1 VVHWALGEEVRT
13 LYRIKQRTD
22 AGTPMPVALRENRVW
37 GPRERLIERV
47 LPGMQRK
54 QLAQWV
60 QLAHT
65 VDGVVKG
72 LKAPELPQDPWG
84 ALSVLAGAVCRAC
97 MKAT

>member
-1 VVHWALGEEVRT
+1 
-13 LYRIKQRTD
+13 
-22 AGTPMPVALRENRVW
+22 
-37 GPRERLIERV
+37 
-47 LPGMQRK
+47 MQRK

-84 ALSVLAGAVCRAC
+84 ALSVLAGTLCRAC
-97 MKAT
+97 MKAS